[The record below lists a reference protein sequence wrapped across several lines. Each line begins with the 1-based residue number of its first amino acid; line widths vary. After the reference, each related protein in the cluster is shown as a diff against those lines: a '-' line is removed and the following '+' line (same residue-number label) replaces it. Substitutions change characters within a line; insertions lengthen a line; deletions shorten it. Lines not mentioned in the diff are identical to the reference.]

1 MVFYQRHHTHEHQ
14 NNMTGY
20 SKSHQ
25 QQFCGEIS
33 QYDQDNRLAVIDVKN
48 KFSIGDALELILP
61 SGNQN
66 FTVEHMFDMHGVEMQ
81 EASGS
86 GYRVKIPIPSTEIN
100 KGLLARYISYIN
112 PTL

>member
-14 NNMTGY
+14 NNMT
-20 SKSHQ
+20 
-25 QQFCGEIS
+25 
-33 QYDQDNRLAVIDVKN
+33 
-48 KFSIGDALELILP
+48 
-61 SGNQN
+61 
-66 FTVEHMFDMHGVEMQ
+66 
-81 EASGS
+81 